1 MPPNDAMCKLTE
13 AHTLLISLSEQGEVS
28 AVLKTLASVLTTVVS
43 LDKLPVEPHYWHSV
57 ARNLN
62 ALVDICQQNEY
73 EGGTPF
79 GTTNECDVDSG
90 SDYAEV

>member
-1 MPPNDAMCKLTE
+1 MTPNDATCKLNE
-13 AHTLLISLSEQGEVS
+13 MQVMLVNLAERGEVP

-43 LDKLPVEPHYWHSV
+43 LDKVPVEPHYWHSV

-62 ALVDICQQNEY
+62 ALADICQQNEY

-79 GTTNECDVDSG
+79 GEPNVSDVCAG
-90 SDYAEV
+90 SDYATV